1 MKWRK
6 EMENKKRGV
15 VKGVLQTTV
24 ANLLALLQMYEILA
38 IKIFQQQKKLRYFM
52 RNLVSSPNMQL
63 QKIRRTSVTSHF
75 VIIVTLCNT
84 SCILQNT
91 LHFVITCHNL

>member
-38 IKIFQQQKKLRYFM
+38 IKIFQQQKKFSYFM
-52 RNLVSSPNMQL
+52 RNLVSPPYMQL
-63 QKIRRTSVTSHF
+63 QKIRRISVTSHF
-75 VIIVTLCNT
+75 VILVAFCKIPCTL
-84 SCILQNT
+84 
-91 LHFVITCHNL
+91 